1 MFLHIEDIVCVFEAI
16 VFNLTELTQEPD
28 IYLKI
33 LTRSCMHVRGNM
45 VHHVVELPLHSDE
58 VTYLDIEDLLCM
70 FEEHVCNL
78 VELLLPSDGYNV
90 IPRISCM

>member
-1 MFLHIEDIVCVFEAI
+1 
-16 VFNLTELTQEPD
+16 
-28 IYLKI
+28 
-33 LTRSCMHVRGNM
+33 MHVRGNM
-45 VHHVVELPLHSDE
+45 VHHVELPLNSDE

-90 IPRISCM
+90 IPRSYCMCVRGTSIQLGRTGPAYRGAHF

>member
-1 MFLHIEDIVCVFEAI
+1 
-16 VFNLTELTQEPD
+16 
-28 IYLKI
+28 
-33 LTRSCMHVRGNM
+33 MHVRGNM
-45 VHHVVELPLHSDE
+45 VHHVVELPLNSDE

-90 IPRISCM
+90 IPRISCMRIRGTSFQLGRAGPAYRGTHF